1 MKMKQRTVLYCLA
14 IFALAI
20 TTACSQ
26 NKTQPATTA
35 IPHLEKRGPTTQMI
49 VDGKPFLMLVG
60 ELANTKSSN
69 LEEMKTRIWP
79 MLADKI
85 HANTII
91 TGMSWS
97 WVEPEEGKYDF
108 SIADA
113 AIENAKQHNM
123 RIVWM
128 WFASW
133 KNGLSSFVPTWVKA
147 NQERF
152 PRAQILDGKTVEVL
166 STLSENNRNADAKAF
181 AALMAHCREVDTT
194 HRVVMVQVENEVGLG
209 GDSRDRS
216 PLANAAFAKPVPA
229 QLIDYIQKNKENLQP
244 EFRKVWEAAGSKT
257 SGTWEEVFGKG
268 PKTDEIF
275 MGWNYAQYLDYV
287 AQAGKKELAV
297 PMYTNVWLVQVGDKA
312 PGDYSSG
319 GPVEPVHD
327 MWRAGAPNIDLL
339 APDIH
344 GISFPET
351 AARYT
356 RLGNPLFTPEER
368 ADPAGVAD
376 AFYAY
381 GHFRALGHSVIGI
394 DSVQRLQ
401 GRGFMGAP
409 GDVPP
414 PPADLETLPL
424 AVAYKTLGQLAPAIL
439 EHQANG
445 TIDGALLTKQN
456 PDVQI
461 KLGDY
466 TLNVGL
472 TRSPRA
478 PDVVPDIIGYG
489 IFMAEGPNDYLIAG
503 NNIQVTFTP
512 NTPGPPIAGLA
523 WQESGRFEDGK
534 WVRTR
539 ILAGDDSVLRYDF
552 PHIVAMG
559 QSGSGVRLSIG
570 EQGIQKVK
578 LYRYK

>member
-1 MKMKQRTVLYCLA
+1 
-14 IFALAI
+14 
-20 TTACSQ
+20 
-26 NKTQPATTA
+26 
-35 IPHLEKRGPTTQMI
+35 
-49 VDGKPFLMLVG
+49 
-60 ELANTKSSN
+60 
-69 LEEMKTRIWP
+69 
-79 MLADKI
+79 
-85 HANTII
+85 
-91 TGMSWS
+91 
-97 WVEPEEGKYDF
+97 
-108 SIADA
+108 
-113 AIENAKQHNM
+113 
-123 RIVWM
+123 
-128 WFASW
+128 
-133 KNGLSSFVPTWVKA
+133 VKA
-147 NQERF
+147 DQERF

-181 AALMAHCREVDTT
+181 AALMRHCREVDTT
-194 HRVVMVQVENEVGLG
+194 HRVIMVQVENEVGLG

-229 QLIDYIQKNKENLQP
+229 QLMDYIQKNKENLQP
-244 EFRKVWEAAGSKT
+244 EFREVWEGAGSKT

-287 AQAGKKELAV
+287 AQAGKKELPV

-312 PGDYSSG
+312 PGDYPSG

-327 MWRAGAPNIDLL
+327 MWRAGAPNIDFL

-351 AARYT
+351 AIRYT

-409 GDVPP
+409 GEVPP

-424 AVAYKTLGQLAPAIL
+424 AVAYKTLGQLAPYIL

-445 TIDGALLTKQN
+445 TIDGALLNKQN
-456 PDVQI
+456 PDVEI

-489 IFMAEGPNDYLIAG
+489 IFMAEGPNDYLMAG

-523 WQESGRFEDGK
+523 WQESGRFENGQ

-578 LYRYK
+578 LYRYQ